1 MHGSAPRTE
10 APAPAPA
17 ASASTAKATF
27 FRAYTLP
34 SCEPGN
40 GLCHGGREHVE
51 VELEGAGEAAEAIGS
66 RLAWALSYTHDGP
79 TAISG
84 KLVTPAAGGV
94 PTVAPDKPS
103 APRCSS
109 GSARC
114 RRCPREPRR
123 SASAPASSSDRPTT
137 APMDGLDGR
146 GQSAA

>member
-1 MHGSAPRTE
+1 MRGVVSFVLVVGGCTAAPPRTE
-10 APAPAPA
+10 APAPTPA

-94 PTVAPDKPS
+94 PTVAPDKPLG
-103 APRCSS
+103 AALLERLGALPTL
-109 GSARC
+109 
-114 RRCPREPRR
+114 
-123 SASAPASSSDRPTT
+123 PAGT
-137 APMDGLDGR
+137 APIGFRARVVL
-146 GQSAA
+146 